1 MSVTKSGRV
10 SQNQKSAPIQIDAEL
25 FLLAVRSYPERF
37 CHQPAVSFEQHFL
50 SLVVASNVVASNI
63 VASNSAA
70 PWARAARAG
79 Y

>member
-1 MSVTKSGRV
+1 MSVTNSGRG
-10 SQNQKSAPIQIDAEL
+10 SKNQKSGPIQIDAEL

-50 SLVVASNVVASNI
+50 SLVVASNVVASNS
-63 VASNSAA
+63 VA
-70 PWARAARAG
+70 PRARAARAG